1 MAAPVRVS
9 RSVREPRRAAAPAV
23 GLAPHC
29 LAYAGPGG
37 AIRVLD
43 PVRGAEYELSRERFV
58 ALLAADDPALDRK
71 LPGSL
76 RATAARRREL
86 AEAGLGAPADNR
98 SLLSPLELACHRLL
112 NRAHQ
117 LPMQASEPEAVSL
130 ERYDPA
136 RAIELPLAAE
146 LGPPVDLADCLAQRS
161 SRRVYADRAMP
172 RDALAALFALGC
184 RTRALIDHGA
194 DQSPVRPYPSGG
206 GRYSLE
212 VYPIVYRVADLAPGA
227 YHYDPSGHALSPLDV
242 DPHGG
247 AQLLALVHDAMAG
260 LMVGTPAVVLILTSR
275 FARTARK
282 YRFYAYHLI
291 LEELGA
297 LYQTLYL
304 AAGRLGLAACAL
316 GQVRERW
323 TAAWLGLDGVAE
335 SQVGL
340 FALGVPA
347 PVQDTVPIDAVER
360 PAASALRCA
369 GELVRLVAGD
379 LAYTI
384 PLDEL
389 ELDPPPGLSP
399 DLPPGPG
406 AGATCRW
413 PRRGLVFALSPRAA
427 AALHDRQPS
436 MEKP

>member
-9 RSVREPRRAAAPAV
+9 RPVAAPPRRRAAAPAV

-29 LAYAGPGG
+29 LAYAGPDG

-43 PVRGAEYELSRERFV
+43 PVHGAEYELSRERFV

-71 LPGSL
+71 LPASL

-112 NRAHQ
+112 NRAHHA
-117 LPMQASEPEAVSL
+117 PPGSEPEAVS
-130 ERYDPA
+130 RKRHDPA
-136 RAIELPLAAE
+136 RAIQLPLTTE
-146 LGPPVDLADCLAQRS
+146 LGPPVDLADCLARRS

-172 RDALAALFALGC
+172 RDALAAALALGC

-227 YHYDPSGHALSPLDV
+227 YHYDPSDHALSPLDV

-247 AQLLALVHDAMAG
+247 AQLLALVRDAMAG
-260 LMVGTPAVVLILTSR
+260 LMVGAPAVVLIVTSR
-275 FARTARK
+275 FARTARR
-282 YRFYAYHLI
+282 YRFHAYHLI

-304 AAGRLGLAACAL
+304 AAERLGLAACAL

-323 TAAWLGLDGVAE
+323 TGAWLGFDGVAE

-347 PVQDTVPIDAVER
+347 PVQATVPIDAVER
-360 PAASALRCA
+360 PATPALRCA

-379 LAYTI
+379 VAYTI

-389 ELDPPPGLSP
+389 ELDLPLG
-399 DLPPGPG
+399 LPPGSGTG
-406 AGATCRW
+406 AICRW

-436 MEKP
+436 TEKP